1 MPTYAGFGPEAILS
15 LDGSPLTSVEVS
27 VYEDGTNTLA
37 TLYSSSVGGA
47 QANPVSTDSYGNLV
61 FWLEGGDYELEY
73 NSHRVAFST
82 YVTDNVEHAAQHN
95 AGEADPIS
103 GLSPSQITGTAAILG
118 ANTFTGNQTLS
129 NVNVV
134 LGTTTG
140 TKIGTATSQKLG
152 FFNATPVVQQTGNA
166 LDALEALGL
175 LASPTLAAADIT
187 GLGTMA
193 TAASADYAALASANT
208 FTAAQTIRN
217 ATYAKILL
225 DGGSTSG
232 NGPLIEFTSAG
243 NSGELYGYMGRDGA
257 INGGTGTDLLLYS
270 VYGLKVQRGSTT
282 LAHFGSASNTFT
294 AFSASAVPVIAKG
307 AAAQDADFL
316 TVQNSAGTK
325 LGGWD
330 KYGQLN
336 TQYLTDVTGASPYLR
351 LQSTS
356 LIAINQG
363 NAANV
368 AFAVRGMAAQTGALT
383 LWQDSASATLASVSA
398 AGKGFFADVATSSS
412 GAGSLFT
419 QYVQYG
425 ASTGPYIQLTSTGGT
440 VAVRSR
446 ATNEIP
452 LTVNGVTSQSALLQ
466 SWQVNAAEV
475 ASISAAG
482 KGLFTSIG
490 PVSASTFNILDNT
503 GGAVATARTTDFLV
517 NYRLIAGS
525 TTGVESF
532 RTFGNSLLGVS
543 NAAHIPVQVRGA
555 ASQSANLQNWESSAG
570 TVLSAIDSAG
580 AFVGGSSVSV
590 KLWNRTVQG
599 TGGGS
604 LYIGGSATGAATDGV
619 VIDGNATTF
628 STGVTSGEWSSLRVG
643 QNNNPSASSTAIHNA
658 ILVNPTINYAS
669 GGAGSYNALRI
680 KVTETALPSGDN
692 YLIRASA
699 GAAGTTEKFSVKNDG
714 VVFIANSSAP
724 ATPTGGG
731 AIFVEGGAL
740 KFIGS
745 SGTITTIAEA

>member
-1 MPTYAGFGPEAILS
+1 MPTYAGFGPEGILG
-15 LDGSPLTSVEVS
+15 LDGSPLVNVEIS

-37 TLYSSSVGGA
+37 TLYSSSTGGA

-61 FWLEGGDYELEY
+61 FWLAGGDYELEY
-73 NSHRVAFST
+73 NGHRVPFST
-82 YVTDNVEHAAQHN
+82 YVTGNVEHAPQHN
-95 AGEADPIS
+95 AGESDPIS
-103 GLSPSQITGTAAILG
+103 GLSPSQITGTAAVLG

-152 FFNATPVVQQTGNA
+152 FFNATPVIQQTGNA

-193 TAASADYAALASANT
+193 TEAAADYALLSGATFTGDVSFDANT
-208 FTAAQTIRN
+208 QMGLRLGYGGRLYDQSNRT
-217 ATYAKILL
+217 LL
-225 DGGSTSG
+225 HGSGNKFDVLDETGGSYLFQAGG
-232 NGPLIEFTSAG
+232 NGVGFIAT
-243 NSGELYGYMGRDGA
+243 
-257 INGGTGTDLLLYS
+257 NGLTANANAAS
-270 VYGLKVQRGSTT
+270 V
-282 LAHFGSASNTFT
+282 
-294 AFSASAVPVIAKG
+294 VPVIAKG
-307 AAAQDADFL
+307 AAAHDADFL
-316 TVQNSAGTK
+316 TVENSAGTK

-336 TQYLTDVTGASPYLR
+336 TQYLTDITGVSPYLR
-351 LQSTS
+351 FQTNS
-356 LIAINQG
+356 LMAINQG

-368 AFAVRGMAAQTGALT
+368 AFAVRGMASQSGALT
-383 LWQDSASATLASVSA
+383 LWQDSASTTLASVSA
-398 AGKGFFADVATSSS
+398 AGLGTFAGLVSSTTGAFTGDVTV
-412 GAGSLFT
+412 GAGSAAIDAL
-419 QYVQYG
+419 
-425 ASTGPYIQLTSTGGT
+425 LTINGGT
-440 VAVRSR
+440 NTGKGSAIAFKRGGSSKGYLGTRSFVIGGSTDDISLISYTDLTLGIGSQILM
-446 ATNEIP
+446 AMSSSANTLNAYSSTAIP
-452 LTVNGVTSQSALLQ
+452 LVAKGFSAQ
-466 SWQVNAAEV
+466 
-475 ASISAAG
+475 
-482 KGLFTSIG
+482 T
-490 PVSASTFNILDNT
+490 
-503 GGAVATARTTDFLV
+503 
-517 NYRLIAGS
+517 
-525 TTGVESF
+525 
-532 RTFGNSLLGVS
+532 
-543 NAAHIPVQVRGA
+543 
-555 ASQSANLQNWESSAG
+555 ANLQEWQNSAG
-570 TVLSAIDSAG
+570 TVLLSVDSGG
-580 AFVGGSSVSV
+580 ALVGGSPVSV

-643 QNNNPSASSTAIHNA
+643 QNNNPNASSTAIHNA
-658 ILVNPTINYAS
+658 ILVSPTINYAS

-731 AIFVEGGAL
+731 AIFLEGGAL

>member
-1 MPTYAGFGPEAILS
+1 MPTYAGFGPEGILG
-15 LDGSPLTSVEVS
+15 LDGSPLVNVEIS

-37 TLYSSSVGGA
+37 TLYSSSTGGA

-61 FWLEGGDYELEY
+61 FWLAGGDYELEY
-73 NSHRVAFST
+73 NGHRVPFST
-82 YVTDNVEHAAQHN
+82 YVTGNVEHAPQHN
-95 AGEADPIS
+95 AGESDPIS
-103 GLSPSQITGTAAILG
+103 GLSPSQITGTAAVLG

-243 NSGELYGYMGRDGA
+243 NSGELYGYAGRDAA

-282 LAHFGSASNTFT
+282 LARFGSASNTFT

-336 TQYLTDVTGASPYLR
+336 TQYITDTTGVSPYLR
-351 LQSTS
+351 FQTTS
-356 LIAINQG
+356 LVAINQG

-368 AFAVRGMAAQTGALT
+368 AFAVRGMAAQSGALT
-383 LWQDSASATLASVSA
+383 IWQDSASTTLASVSA
-398 AGKGFFADVATSSS
+398 SGHMRAINGTLALPGLAVYTSGSYDSGIQGDASGFYMVAQANATFRAHSSL
-412 GAGSLFT
+412 GNMFYMKIRPPGDNP
-419 QYVQYG
+419 
-425 ASTGPYIQLTSTGGT
+425 AS
-440 VAVRSR
+440 VAFR
-446 ATNEIP
+446 
-452 LTVNGVTSQSALLQ
+452 LQ
-466 SWQVNAAEV
+466 
-475 ASISAAG
+475 
-482 KGLFTSIG
+482 
-490 PVSASTFNILDNT
+490 
-503 GGAVATARTTDFLV
+503 
-517 NYRLIAGS
+517 
-525 TTGVESF
+525 
-532 RTFGNSLLGVS
+532 
-543 NAAHIPVQVRGA
+543 GA
-555 ASQSANLQNWESSAG
+555 ASQSANLQTWEDSAG
-570 TVLSAIDSAG
+570 TVLASVSAAG
-580 AFVGGSSVSV
+580 LGNFVGGLMVNASNYFQVTSGGLVGIGIAANSAQTVLMAPPSTTNKALTVRGMAAQTGNLQEWQDSASTALASVSAAGLGTFAGISSSASV
-590 KLWNRTVQG
+590 TITATNGNFVSQGASGQWSGLDLKNSTSNRWKIQRNG
-599 TGGGS
+599 TAESGSNAGSDLDIYAYMDDGTTSLTPVRITRATGIVTINNGLTLATTTSLSLGTPSLGGG
-604 LYIGGSATGAATDGV
+604 AGV
-619 VIDGNATTF
+619 ISIANATT
-628 STGVTSGEWSSLRVG
+628 
-643 QNNNPSASSTAIHNA
+643 A
-658 ILVNPTINYAS
+658 PTTN
-669 GGAGSYNALRI
+669 
-680 KVTETALPSGDN
+680 
-692 YLIRASA
+692 
-699 GAAGTTEKFSVKNDG
+699 
-714 VVFIANSSAP
+714 
-724 ATPTGGG
+724 PTGGG
-731 AIFVEGGAL
+731 ILYVESGAL
-740 KFIGS
+740 KFRGS
-745 SGTITTIAEA
+745 SGTVTTIAAA